1 MRPDSAILLN
11 LWPTIGIDPGGSG
24 SVVLLQNNE
33 LRIWRD
39 FDTLR
44 DIAVAVRE
52 AIRDSVDTTPRII
65 VEFVHSMPGQGVKSM
80 FTFGRAT
87 GAAMGA
93 VMGFCPSL
101 PFYEVS
107 PQTWQK
113 WYRNFIDIPTG
124 AGGFDSRKVAPH
136 VLTPEM
142 IERCRFRGGPKV
154 DGKFGLNHNICDAAL
169 VAVWGA
175 NQLNEGLEV
184 SEHWSK
190 PPKKTVNK
198 K

>member
-1 MRPDSAILLN
+1 MHEAMLLN

-33 LRIWRD
+33 LHVWKK
-39 FDTLR
+39 FESLK
-44 DIAVAVRE
+44 DIAVGVRT
-52 AIRDSVDTTPRII
+52 AIRDSIDVTPRVII
-65 VEFVHSMPGQGVKSM
+65 EFVHSMPGQGVKSM

-107 PQTWQK
+107 PQKWQN
-113 WYRNFIDIPTG
+113 WFRAYIDLPTG
-124 AGGFDSRKVAPH
+124 AGSFDSTVVAEN

-142 IERCRFRGGPKV
+142 LEKCRRPRGKL
-154 DGKFGLNHNICDAAL
+154 DHNVCDAAL
-169 VAVWGA
+169 MAVWGA
-175 NQLNEGLEV
+175 NQLTEDLQP
-184 SEHWSK
+184 SEHWK
-190 PPKKTVNK
+190 ND
-198 K
+198 